1 MEVVSSDA
9 QGLASAVTAKP
20 FVPSISLQHECVRY
34 LLRCIGENPDREGLM
49 DTPRRWCKALAE
61 MTSGLSVDPTDL
73 MLTTFAESCDEM
85 ILVRNIRFTSLCEHH
100 LLPFS
105 GAMTVGYLAKD
116 RVIGLSKIPRLV
128 EMFARR
134 PSMQERLTHQVTN
147 ALQAATDARGVAA
160 ITRAHHS
167 CMGCRGV
174 RQPDADMMTCSML
187 GVMREQAVRAEF
199 LALAAMKGTA

>member
-1 MEVVSSDA
+1 MEAISPDA
-9 QGLASAVTAKP
+9 QGLASAVKAEP
-20 FVPSISLQHECVRY
+20 FIPSLSMQHECVRY
-34 LLRCIGENPDREGLM
+34 LLRCIGEDPDREGLR

-61 MTSGLSVDPTDL
+61 MTSGLASNPADL
-73 MLTTFAESCDEM
+73 LLTSFAETCDEM

-105 GAMTVGYLAKD
+105 GSMTVGYLAKD
-116 RVIGLSKIPRLV
+116 KVIGLSKIPRIV

-147 ALQAATDARGVAA
+147 ALQMATDARGVAA

-174 RQPDADMMTCSML
+174 RQADADMVTCSML

-199 LALAAMKGTA
+199 LSLAAMKEKA